1 MIVWPDG
8 LDPRRFLDLY
18 WQKKPLFMAGALPDF
33 RSTICGD
40 ELAGLACEPDVE
52 SRLVIGGADEWE
64 LRHGP
69 FGAEDFKALPGNDWT
84 LLVQDVDKHVDKAA
98 SILDEFDFLPRWRL
112 DDVMIS
118 YAAPGGS
125 VGPHL
130 DEYDVFLVQAM
141 GCRRWSLDPAPDDR
155 SLIAGL
161 DLQILQSFEDKES
174 WRMEVGDVLYLPPGT
189 AHHGISDTPSM
200 TISIGFRAPSL
211 QGLLATMLPLLEG
224 RQPTLRYSDP
234 DLDQREA
241 ARAEISREA
250 VTRAHAI
257 MVPDEKLLAE
267 CLGRN
272 ATELKPWLA
281 PEPPRTEQTS
291 EEVVAQLDAGSCLEH
306 HKLSRFAWHR
316 LPETILLFV
325 DGESLALPAA
335 CTDFAIMLC
344 EGTELNS
351 RQLAPW
357 LELDEV
363 RYGLCRLLAQGSLQW
378 MDVGET

>member
-1 MIVWPDG
+1 MIAWPDG
-8 LDPRRFLDLY
+8 LDPGRFLDLY
-18 WQKKPLFMAGALPDF
+18 WQKKPLFLAGALPGF

-52 SRLVIGGADEWE
+52 SRLVTGSVDEWE

-69 FGAEDFKALPGNDWT
+69 FDADDFKALPGNDWT
-84 LLVQDVDKHVDKAA
+84 LLVQDVDKHIYEAA

-130 DEYDVFLVQAM
+130 DEYDVFLVQAA
-141 GCRRWSLDPAPDDR
+141 GYRRWSVDREPADH
-155 SLIAGL
+155 SLIPGL
-161 DLQILQSFEDKES
+161 DLRILQSFDAKES
-174 WRMEVGDVLYLPPGT
+174 WRMEVGDVLYLPPGA

-224 RQPTLRYSDP
+224 RQPVRRYSDP
-234 DLDQREA
+234 DLDQREVA
-241 ARAEISREA
+241 STEISREA
-250 VTRAHAI
+250 VIRAQAI
-257 MVPDEKLLAE
+257 MALDEKLVAE

-272 ATELKPWLA
+272 ATELKPWLV
-281 PEPPRTEQTS
+281 PDPPRTEQTP
-291 EEVVAQLDAGSCLEH
+291 EAVVARLEAGGCLEH

-316 LPETILLFV
+316 LPDTILLFV
-325 DGESLALPAA
+325 DGESLPLPVA
-335 CTDFAIMLC
+335 CAEFAVMLC
-344 EGTELNS
+344 ERTKLNC

-357 LELDEV
+357 LELNEV
-363 RYGLCRLLAQGSLQW
+363 RNGLYRLLTQGSLQW
-378 MDVGET
+378 MEDAEA